1 MAEGQFLFWVWNQEG
16 NKGNQSEDAKDKL
29 SKEDEETTLKGD
41 GSIAENQPQ
50 TDNNG
55 NVYMNGDVE
64 HGIDDS
70 EEMKEK
76 ADGLITELPP
86 EDTEEPPAYMIDDE
100 FEKDDGNVEPVN
112 DYNSATMSTVK
123 DHTMLKFE
131 GDLQSPPDTPSVS
144 EMAIYNN
151 CDNYLVRRDTKT
163 ESKDKKKSNRKCVCI
178 SLLCFLILLLSA
190 AILLFLL
197 LYFWGVIG
205 EPHKTVIKT
214 TGEPDGEEG
223 HHLTVETPPID
234 LILVNVS
241 IILQREFLPVY
252 FPPSS
257 VQATELAA
265 EITEAMNTIFE
276 GSPRLKEVYDKT
288 DVSRFSN
295 NTGKTLNADL
305 MVYFDDSPVITIISE
320 DDESNVLTKE
330 EILDLIRSILEEI
343 ITDLFLE
350 ADTIGSL
357 DAIDYL
363 KGSAEV
369 YEPLIILSSPTTS
382 FTSTA
387 SYTTQNNPT
396 TQTWSTGS
404 RSTPQRTTLPQDVQG
419 GCDYCDCPPVT
430 TTPPISPSQCPQI
443 TCPSGCQTT
452 VVDGGCDK
460 CQCPPVTTTP
470 IPVTTTLTPCPYM
483 ITCSQGC
490 HIVEVQGGCDY
501 CDCPPVTTPPTTTSS
516 QCRQITCPPGCDIYV
531 EDHLCPDT
539 CTCPPVTTTPPTTP
553 SQCPQI
559 TCPSGCQTVVI
570 DGGCDTCQCPPVTT
584 TPIPGC
590 NGFECGNGQCIPA
603 SLECDKT
610 VDCTDTSDE
619 LNCTH
624 DCTEICP
631 SGYCIQ
637 PNDNCDGFP
646 QCSLDTESMD
656 EGEQANCSYG
666 CEEWLGTTAVPCDL
680 PYNET
685 YYPNFISKDAQGF
698 GNVIQAELKL
708 RRLYAFRSC
717 DRRAI
722 LFSAVQSSL
731 DARLDLLVLSLYVRD
746 FARKWL

>member
-404 RSTPQRTTLPQDVQG
+404 RSTPQRTTLPQ
-419 GCDYCDCPPVT
+419 
-430 TTPPISPSQCPQI
+430 
-443 TCPSGCQTT
+443 
-452 VVDGGCDK
+452 
-460 CQCPPVTTTP
+460 
-470 IPVTTTLTPCPYM
+470 
-483 ITCSQGC
+483 
-490 HIVEVQGGCDY
+490 
-501 CDCPPVTTPPTTTSS
+501 
-516 QCRQITCPPGCDIYV
+516 
-531 EDHLCPDT
+531 
-539 CTCPPVTTTPPTTP
+539 
-553 SQCPQI
+553 
-559 TCPSGCQTVVI
+559 
-570 DGGCDTCQCPPVTT
+570 
-584 TPIPGC
+584 GC

>member
-404 RSTPQRTTLPQDVQG
+404 RSTPQRTTLPQVTTTPTPCPYMITCSQGCHIVDVQG

-460 CQCPPVTTTP
+460 
-470 IPVTTTLTPCPYM
+470 
-483 ITCSQGC
+483 
-490 HIVEVQGGCDY
+490 
-501 CDCPPVTTPPTTTSS
+501 
-516 QCRQITCPPGCDIYV
+516 
-531 EDHLCPDT
+531 
-539 CTCPPVTTTPPTTP
+539 
-553 SQCPQI
+553 
-559 TCPSGCQTVVI
+559 
-570 DGGCDTCQCPPVTT
+570 CQCPPVTT